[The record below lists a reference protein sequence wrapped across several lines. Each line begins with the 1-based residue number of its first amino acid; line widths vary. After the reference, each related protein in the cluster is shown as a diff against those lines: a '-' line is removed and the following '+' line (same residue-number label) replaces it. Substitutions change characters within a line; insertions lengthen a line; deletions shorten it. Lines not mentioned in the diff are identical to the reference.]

1 MIYLKKFVVV
11 RNLYPIILNIVKII
25 RDSLNYSMA
34 PITIIFNNNMES
46 SIFKKYSF
54 HVFSHRRK
62 KNANLDEFLQS
73 LLTKIYEK
81 AIKIRKKIT

>member
-1 MIYLKKFVVV
+1 MIYLKKFVEI
-11 RNLYPIILNIVKII
+11 RNMYPIILNIVKII
-25 RDSLNYSMA
+25 RDSLNYPMA
-34 PITIIFNNNMES
+34 PIPIIFNNNMES

-54 HVFSHRRK
+54 SVSHRRN
-62 KNANLDEFLQS
+62 KNMNLDEFLQS